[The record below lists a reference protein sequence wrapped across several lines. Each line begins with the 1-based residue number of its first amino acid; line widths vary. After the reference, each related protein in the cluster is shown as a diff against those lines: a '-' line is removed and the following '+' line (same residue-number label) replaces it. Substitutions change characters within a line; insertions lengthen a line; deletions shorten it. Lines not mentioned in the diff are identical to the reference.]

1 MLEEPDS
8 GGRGWELPIGLVLGV
23 VAAWWI
29 GWHNGNVVVGV
40 VLLIFVTFLSV
51 LFFVGR
57 SRK

>member
-1 MLEEPDS
+1 MVEEPH
-8 GGRGWELPIGLVLGV
+8 GEGRGWELPIGIALGV

-40 VLLIFVTFLSV
+40 VLLVFVTFLAA
-51 LFFVGR
+51 LFLVGR